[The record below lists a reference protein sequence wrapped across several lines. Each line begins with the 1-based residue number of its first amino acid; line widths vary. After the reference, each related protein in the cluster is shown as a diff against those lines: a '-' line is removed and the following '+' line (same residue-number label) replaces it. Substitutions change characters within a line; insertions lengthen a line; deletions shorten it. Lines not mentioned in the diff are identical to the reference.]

1 MEAFQIVNRLMSIN
15 GSALSNVQFLKVT
28 ISLVRNLAWS
38 DRRIGDFSGRR
49 SDRSSIAVATTE
61 LGGCPGVTVNS
72 RLPTGPIGHAPGAS
86 GKHLI
91 RRFPY
96 GYSRSFRSVR
106 DLGSAS
112 FGCALKSGEPE
123 SRSSVWL
130 PAWLPAGGCHACAF
144 CGALVLP
151 APFPPSLTAVS
162 GAWPT

>member
-91 RRFPY
+91 RRYLSGVQRRP
-96 GYSRSFRSVR
+96 
-106 DLGSAS
+106 DQSAS
-112 FGCALKSGEPE
+112 WHD
-123 SRSSVWL
+123 RHSSVQTRS
-130 PAWLPAGGCHACAF
+130 PGGK
-144 CGALVLP
+144 V
-151 APFPPSLTAVS
+151 VRS
-162 GAWPT
+162 GGSQDGSQ